1 MKLLATFSDFSIWK
15 SMFQFGFIC
24 LMLLLGNSIRRKVP
38 FVRRTLL
45 PTAVIGGFIGLII
58 KVIIET
64 LNVTIKGELI
74 LTNDFFEMIT
84 YHSIAIGFIA
94 MGLVAVKKYEKKQA
108 GFKSG
113 LLIVSTYLMQGIV
126 GMALTM
132 LLFLG
137 LKEVAPFSG
146 LLLPM
151 GFGQG
156 PGQANNIGYMFE
168 ATGLFPGGQT
178 FGLSVSTLGFVWACI
193 PGVWYMNYLQKKN
206 QIKRVYEDGTA
217 DSRSTLIERSDEIP
231 LVESVDK
238 LTIQIAFV
246 FLTYLI
252 TFLIMYAVSYLI
264 ELSNNKF
271 LIDNIVP
278 LIWGFNF
285 LFGILSTVIVKRI
298 IVYLR
303 SRKIMKRVYTNDYML
318 NRIAGVA
325 FDIMII
331 SSIIAIDVKM
341 LSSWQLLLALAII
354 STVGGVLTMIYIRFA
369 AKRLYPEYEHE
380 GMISMYGMLTGTA
393 STGIALLRELDPKFE
408 TPAAEN
414 LVTGSGSAALLG
426 APLLLI
432 ISVAKTTNYLYLFIA
447 IALMLFFFVLYNFLM
462 FGLKK
467 KTKN

>member
-1 MKLLATFSDFSIWK
+1 MKLLANFSDFKIWS
-15 SMFQFGFIC
+15 SMFQFGFVC
-24 LMLLLGNSIRRKVP
+24 LMLLLGNTIRRKVP
-38 FVRRTLL
+38 FIQKSLL

-58 KVIIET
+58 KEIVKNIGIQ
-64 LNVTIKGELI
+64 IDGQDI

-84 YHSIAIGFIA
+84 YHTIAVGFIA
-94 MGLVAVKKYEKKQA
+94 MGLVAVKKYEKRPE

-126 GMALTM
+126 GMAITM
-132 LLFLG
+132 VLFLG
-137 LKEVAPFSG
+137 LKDVAPFSG

-168 ATGLFPGGQT
+168 TTGLFPGGQT

-193 PGVWYMNYLQKKN
+193 PGVWYLNYLQKKN
-206 QIKRVYEDGTA
+206 QLKRVYEDSVTEGSTTIVEGTG
-217 DSRSTLIERSDEIP
+217 EIP

-238 LTIQIAFV
+238 LTIQVAFV
-246 FLTYLI
+246 FLSYLL
-252 TFLIMYAVSYLI
+252 TFLIMFGVTELI
-264 ELSNNKF
+264 KKSNNKF
-271 LIDNIVP
+271 LIDNVVP

-285 LFGILSTVIVKRI
+285 LFGIFTTMLVKRVLI
-298 IVYLR
+298 LLR
-303 SRKIMKRVYTNDYML
+303 KKKIMKRVYTNDYML

-341 LSSWQLLLALAII
+341 LSSWQLILALVII
-354 STVGGVLTMIYIRFA
+354 STVGGVLTLLYIRFA
-369 AKRLYPEYEHE
+369 TKKLYPQYQHE
-380 GMISMYGMLTGTA
+380 GMVSMYGMLTGTA
-393 STGIALLRELDPKFE
+393 STGIALLREIDPKFE

-432 ISVAKTTNYLYLFIA
+432 ISVAKTSNYLYLFIA
-447 IALMLFFFVLYNFLM
+447 LGLMTVFFVLYNFLM
-462 FGLKK
+462 FGIKRK
-467 KTKN
+467 A

>member
-1 MKLLATFSDFSIWK
+1 
-15 SMFQFGFIC
+15 MFQFGFVC
-24 LMLLLGNSIRRKVP
+24 LMLLLGNTIRRKVP
-38 FVRRTLL
+38 FIQKSLL

-58 KVIIET
+58 KEIVKNIGIQ
-64 LNVTIKGELI
+64 IDGQDI

-84 YHSIAIGFIA
+84 YHTIAVGFIA
-94 MGLVAVKKYEKKQA
+94 MGLVAVKKYEKRPE

-126 GMALTM
+126 GMAITM
-132 LLFLG
+132 VLFLG
-137 LKEVAPFSG
+137 LKDVAPFSG

-168 ATGLFPGGQT
+168 TTGLFPGGPT

-193 PGVWYMNYLQKKN
+193 PGVWYLNYLQKKN
-206 QIKRVYEDGTA
+206 QLKRVYEDSVTEGSTTIVEGTG
-217 DSRSTLIERSDEIP
+217 EIP

-238 LTIQIAFV
+238 LTIQVAFV
-246 FLTYLI
+246 FLSYLL
-252 TFLIMYAVSYLI
+252 TFLIMFGVTELI
-264 ELSNNKF
+264 KISNNKF
-271 LIDNIVP
+271 LIDNVVP

-285 LFGILSTVIVKRI
+285 LFGIFTTMLVKRVLI
-298 IVYLR
+298 LLR
-303 SRKIMKRVYTNDYML
+303 KKKIMKRVYTNDYML

-341 LSSWQLLLALAII
+341 LSSWQLILALVII
-354 STVGGVLTMIYIRFA
+354 STVGGVLTLLYIRFA
-369 AKRLYPEYEHE
+369 TKKLYPQYQHE
-380 GMISMYGMLTGTA
+380 GMVSMYGMLTGTA
-393 STGIALLRELDPKFE
+393 STGIALLREIDPKFE

-432 ISVAKTTNYLYLFIA
+432 ISVAKTSNYLYLFIA
-447 IALMLFFFVLYNFLM
+447 LGLMTVFFVLYNFLM
-462 FGLKK
+462 FGIKRK
-467 KTKN
+467 A

>member
-1 MKLLATFSDFSIWK
+1 MKLLANFSDFKIWS
-15 SMFQFGFIC
+15 SMFQFGFVC
-24 LMLLLGNSIRRKVP
+24 LMLLLGNTIRRKVP
-38 FVRRTLL
+38 FIQKSLL

-58 KVIIET
+58 KEIVKNIGIQ
-64 LNVTIKGELI
+64 IDGQDI

-84 YHSIAIGFIA
+84 YHTIAVGFIA
-94 MGLVAVKKYEKKQA
+94 MGLVAVKKYEKRPE

-126 GMALTM
+126 GMAITM
-132 LLFLG
+132 VLFLG
-137 LKEVAPFSG
+137 LKDVAPFSG

-156 PGQANNIGYMFE
+156 PGQANNIGYMFKT
-168 ATGLFPGGQT
+168 TGLFPGGPT

-193 PGVWYMNYLQKKN
+193 LGVWYLNYLQKKN
-206 QIKRVYEDGTA
+206 QLKRVYEDSVTEGSTTIVEGTG
-217 DSRSTLIERSDEIP
+217 EIP

-238 LTIQIAFV
+238 LTIQVAFV
-246 FLTYLI
+246 FLSYLL
-252 TFLIMYAVSYLI
+252 TFLIMFGVTELI
-264 ELSNNKF
+264 KISNNKF
-271 LIDNIVP
+271 LIDNVVP

-285 LFGILSTVIVKRI
+285 LFGIFTTMLVKRVLI
-298 IVYLR
+298 LLR
-303 SRKIMKRVYTNDYML
+303 KKKIMKRVYTNDYML

-341 LSSWQLLLALAII
+341 LSSWQLILALVII
-354 STVGGVLTMIYIRFA
+354 STVGGVLTLLYIRFA
-369 AKRLYPEYEHE
+369 TKKLYPQYQHE
-380 GMISMYGMLTGTA
+380 GMVSMYGMLTGTA
-393 STGIALLRELDPKFE
+393 STGIALLREIDPKFE

-432 ISVAKTTNYLYLFIA
+432 ISVAKTSNYLYLFIA
-447 IALMLFFFVLYNFLM
+447 LGLMTVFFVLYNFLM
-462 FGLKK
+462 FGIKRK
-467 KTKN
+467 A

>member
-1 MKLLATFSDFSIWK
+1 
-15 SMFQFGFIC
+15 MFQFGFVC
-24 LMLLLGNSIRRKVP
+24 LMLLLGNTIRRKVP
-38 FVRRTLL
+38 FIQKSLL

-58 KVIIET
+58 KEIVKNIGIQ
-64 LNVTIKGELI
+64 IDGQDI

-84 YHSIAIGFIA
+84 YHTIAVGFIA
-94 MGLVAVKKYEKKQA
+94 MGLVAVKKYEKRPE

-126 GMALTM
+126 GMAITM
-132 LLFLG
+132 VLFLG
-137 LKEVAPFSG
+137 LKDVAPFSG

-168 ATGLFPGGQT
+168 TTGLFPGGPT

-193 PGVWYMNYLQKKN
+193 PGVWYLNYLQKKN
-206 QIKRVYEDGTA
+206 QLKRVYEDSVTEGSTTIVEGTG
-217 DSRSTLIERSDEIP
+217 EIP

-238 LTIQIAFV
+238 LTIQVAFV
-246 FLTYLI
+246 FLSYLL
-252 TFLIMYAVSYLI
+252 TFLIMFGVTELI
-264 ELSNNKF
+264 KISNNKF
-271 LIDNIVP
+271 LIDNVVP

-285 LFGILSTVIVKRI
+285 LFGIFTTMLVKRVLI
-298 IVYLR
+298 LLR
-303 SRKIMKRVYTNDYML
+303 KKKIMKRVYTNDYML

-341 LSSWQLLLALAII
+341 LSSWQLILALVII
-354 STVGGVLTMIYIRFA
+354 STVGGVLTLLYIRFA
-369 AKRLYPEYEHE
+369 TKKLYPQYQHE
-380 GMISMYGMLTGTA
+380 GLVSMYGMLTGTA
-393 STGIALLRELDPKFE
+393 STGIALLREIDPKFE

-432 ISVAKTTNYLYLFIA
+432 ISVAKTSNYLYLFIA
-447 IALMLFFFVLYNFLM
+447 LGLMTVFFVLYNFLM
-462 FGLKK
+462 FGIKRK
-467 KTKN
+467 A

>member
-1 MKLLATFSDFSIWK
+1 MKLLANFSDFKIWS
-15 SMFQFGFIC
+15 SMFQFGFVC
-24 LMLLLGNSIRRKVP
+24 LMLLLGNTIRRKVP
-38 FVRRTLL
+38 FIQKSLL

-58 KVIIET
+58 KEIVKNIGIQ
-64 LNVTIKGELI
+64 IDGQDI

-84 YHSIAIGFIA
+84 YHTIAVGFIA
-94 MGLVAVKKYEKKQA
+94 MGLVAVKKYEKRPE

-126 GMALTM
+126 GMAITM
-132 LLFLG
+132 VLFLG
-137 LKEVAPFSG
+137 LKDVAPFSG

-156 PGQANNIGYMFE
+156 PGQANNIGYMFKT
-168 ATGLFPGGQT
+168 TGLFPGGPT

-193 PGVWYMNYLQKKN
+193 PGVWYLNYLQKKN
-206 QIKRVYEDGTA
+206 QLKRVYEDSVTEGSTTIVEGTG
-217 DSRSTLIERSDEIP
+217 EIP

-238 LTIQIAFV
+238 LTIQVAFV
-246 FLTYLI
+246 FLSYLL
-252 TFLIMYAVSYLI
+252 TFLIMFGVTELI
-264 ELSNNKF
+264 KISNNKF
-271 LIDNIVP
+271 LIDNVVP

-285 LFGILSTVIVKRI
+285 LFGIFTTMLVKRVLI
-298 IVYLR
+298 LLR
-303 SRKIMKRVYTNDYML
+303 KKKIMKRVYTNDYML

-341 LSSWQLLLALAII
+341 LSSWQLILALVII
-354 STVGGVLTMIYIRFA
+354 STVGGVLTLLYIRFA
-369 AKRLYPEYEHE
+369 TKKLYPQYQHE
-380 GMISMYGMLTGTA
+380 GMVSMYGMLTGTA
-393 STGIALLRELDPKFE
+393 STGIALLREIDPKFE

-432 ISVAKTTNYLYLFIA
+432 ISVAKTSNYLYLFIA
-447 IALMLFFFVLYNFLM
+447 LGLMTVFFVLYNFLM
-462 FGLKK
+462 FGIKRK
-467 KTKN
+467 A